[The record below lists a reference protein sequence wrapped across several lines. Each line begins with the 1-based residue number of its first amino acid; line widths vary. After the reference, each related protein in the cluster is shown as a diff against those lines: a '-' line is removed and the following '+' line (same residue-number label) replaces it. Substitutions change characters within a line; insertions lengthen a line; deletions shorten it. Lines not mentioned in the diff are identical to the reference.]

1 MSKISVIGAG
11 YWGPNIIRNFYE
23 LGALATVCDKDSK
36 RLNMIK
42 NKYPEIKVTD
52 NADEAIADSD
62 AVVIA
67 THVASHYEL
76 TKKALSAGKDA
87 LVEKPLTLHAKEA
100 EELVKLAKE
109 KDRIFMV
116 GHILLYHSAIRKLR
130 EYVDNAALGKIYY
143 IYTQRLNLG
152 KVRKEEDVLWS
163 LGPHDIS
170 VVLYL
175 LNKMPDKVVASGG
188 TYLQPGIPDVV
199 FLTLHFP
206 DNVIANIH
214 LSWLDPG
221 KVRTTTI
228 VGDKK
233 MVVFDD
239 MNTTE
244 SIRLYD
250 KGVNYEPSFKSYSE
264 ALTIRVGDITIP
276 NVVLKESL
284 KVECQHF
291 LDCIKDRKTPLTDG
305 QNGADVVKILEA
317 AQKSLNDGC
326 VPVSI

>member
-1 MSKISVIGAG
+1 MDDSRVLRKGGTMPKIAVIGAG

-23 LGALATVCDKDSK
+23 LGALTVVCDKDSK
-36 RLNMIK
+36 RLSKIK
-42 NKYPEIKVTD
+42 KKYSDITVTAD
-52 NADEAIADSD
+52 ADEAIGLAD

-76 TKKALSAGKDA
+76 TKKVLNAGKDVT
-87 LVEKPLTLHAKEA
+87 VEKPLTLHTKEA
-100 EELVKLAKE
+100 EELVKLAKKKE
-109 KDRIFMV
+109 RVFMV
-116 GHILLYHSAIRKLR
+116 GHILLYHAAIRKLK
-130 EYVDNAALGKIYY
+130 EYVDNGALGKIYY

-152 KVRKEEDVLWS
+152 KVRQEEDVLWS

-175 LNKMPDKVVASGG
+175 LNKMPNKVVASGG
-188 TYLQPGIPDVV
+188 TYLQPGIPDIV
-199 FLTLHFP
+199 FLTLYFP
-206 DNVIANIH
+206 DNIIAHIH

-233 MVVFDD
+233 MVVFND
-239 MNTTE
+239 MDATE
-244 SIRLYD
+244 TIRLYD
-250 KGVNYEPSFKSYSE
+250 KGVDYEPSFKSYSE

-276 NVVLKESL
+276 NVSSKESL

-291 LDCIKDRKTPLTDG
+291 LDCIQKRSTPLTDG
-305 QNGADVVKILEA
+305 QNGADVVKVLEA
-317 AQKSLNDGC
+317 AQ
-326 VPVSI
+326 